1 MHFFSRLVQTVF
13 RASSLALFRLV
24 TALVCLL
31 ASLAFSTAANAQ
43 TFINF
48 SGTPALVSG
57 TALQQGAVYR
67 YTAVLPG
74 IDAVV
79 TLAQFASTTVAM
91 LNLDDNATLPQRFQ
105 PVITCAGTAATNANT
120 LCYIKFDFAFFQTA
134 TNIPANIYGLVVS
147 GQDIDGNGVANG
159 VREFVEFTGTSSVQL
174 GSVTTTL
181 ISAAPLAGGVRYIQA
196 NSTDVQLGIGTDAKY
211 EMYGRYTTAPITGL
225 SILGGND
232 IGSAGCAATDGA
244 CQRQNSY
251 SFTPFD
257 ASMPSITVNKV
268 STGGTGTF
276 TFTGTNGWVTQ
287 PVATVAAGVAKASQS
302 EALLVPGVATTIT
315 ESAPFGY
322 SLTSI
327 VCAGL
332 GAGGTATPT
341 VNGTAGGSVLLS
353 AAAVAGTSNVV
364 CTFTNRKLTA
374 TLTISKT
381 NAVTA
386 LVAGQTTTYTIV
398 ASNTAGDNAA
408 GAVVSDPAVAGLNC
422 TAVTCTGAACPAPAS
437 VTVAALQSPGIT
449 LGSFPSGAS
458 VTFALTCGVTATGQ

>member
-1 MHFFSRLVQTVF
+1 M
-13 RASSLALFRLV
+13 
-24 TALVCLL
+24 
-31 ASLAFSTAANAQ
+31 
-43 TFINF
+43 
-48 SGTPALVSG
+48 VSG

-91 LNLDDNATLPQRFQ
+91 LNIDDNATLPQRFQ
-105 PVITCAGTAATNANT
+105 PVITCAGTVATNANT
-120 LCYIKFDFAFFQTA
+120 FCYIKFDFAFFQTG
-134 TNIPANIYGLVVS
+134 TSIPANIYGLVVS
-147 GQDIDGNGVANG
+147 GQDIDGNGAANG

-181 ISAAPLAGGVRYIQA
+181 ISAAPLAGGVRYIQT
-196 NSTDVQLGIGTDAKY
+196 NSTDVQAGIGTDAKY

-225 SILGGND
+225 SILGGNA
-232 IGSAGCAATDGA
+232 IGSAGCDATNTA

-251 SFTPFD
+251 SFTPLD
-257 ASMPSITVNKV
+257 ASLPSVTVNKI
-268 STGGTGTF
+268 SNGGTSTF
-276 TFTGTNGWVTQ
+276 SFTGTNGWVTQ
-287 PVATVAAGVAKASQS
+287 PIATVATGITKTSQS

-327 VCAGL
+327 ICTGL
-332 GAGGTATPT
+332 GVGGTATPT

-381 NAVTA
+381 NNVAA
-386 LVAGQTTTYTIV
+386 LVAGQTTTYTVV
-398 ASNTAGDNAA
+398 ASNTAGDDAA
-408 GAVVSDPAVAGLNC
+408 GAVVQDPAVAGLNC

-458 VTFALTCGVTATGQ
+458 VTFALTCAVTATGQ

>member
-1 MHFFSRLVQTVF
+1 MHHISSFLWAAFAASRT
-13 RASSLALFRLV
+13 ALFR
-24 TALVCLL
+24 TASILLCLIG
-31 ASLAFSTAANAQ
+31 SVAFTTSANAQ

-67 YTAVLPG
+67 YTSVLPG

-91 LNLDDNATLPQRFQ
+91 LNLDDNTIFPQRFQ

-120 LCYIKFDFAFFQTA
+120 SCYIRFNFAFFQTA
-134 TNIPANIYGLVVS
+134 TNNPANIYGLVVS
-147 GQDIDGNGVANG
+147 GQDIDGNGDANG
-159 VREFVEFTGTSSVQL
+159 IREFVEFTGTSSVQL

-181 ISAAPLAGGVRYIQA
+181 ISAAPLAGGIRYIQSNGA
-196 NSTDVQLGIGTDAKY
+196 DVQNGIGTDAKY
-211 EMYGRYTTAPITGL
+211 EMYGRYSTVPITGL
-225 SILGGND
+225 SILGGNA
-232 IGSAGCAATDGA
+232 IGSSGCDPAGAQ

-257 ASMPSITVNKV
+257 ASLPSVTVNKI
-268 STGGTGTF
+268 SNGGTSTF
-276 TFTGTNGWVTQ
+276 AFTGTNGWVTQ
-287 PVATVAAGVAKASQS
+287 PLSTIAAGAAVSSQS

-315 ESAPFGY
+315 ESAPAGY

-364 CTFTNRKLTA
+364 CTFTNRKLA
-374 TLTISKT
+374 ANLTISKT
-381 NAVTA
+381 NSVTA
-386 LVAGQTTTYTIV
+386 LTAGQTTTYSIV
-398 ASNTAGDNAA
+398 VSNTAGDDAA

-422 TAVTCTGAACPAPAS
+422 TAVTCTGTACPAPAS
-437 VTVAALQSPGIT
+437 VTVAALQTPGLT
-449 LGSFPSGAS
+449 LGSFPAGSTA
-458 VTFALTCGVTATGQ
+458 TFALTCGVTATGQ